1 MTRYA
6 SRYWPLS
13 CSIAERFH
21 SCYGFD
27 GSKTQPRIDMLPVG
41 VASKAEASNCPIRS
55 VLSNVTGKW
64 RMIII
69 LALEDEPKR
78 FGDLKR
84 CIGDVTQSVLTEN
97 LRGLQRDG
105 YLTRTV
111 DPGPPVAVSYEL
123 TPLGRSLLEMLKPL
137 VFWSHEQ
144 MDEVRKFRMEFDR
157 KHAG

>member
-1 MTRYA
+1 
-6 SRYWPLS
+6 
-13 CSIAERFH
+13 
-21 SCYGFD
+21 
-27 GSKTQPRIDMLPVG
+27 MLPIG
-41 VASKAEASNCPIRS
+41 VANKAEASNCCIRS

-69 LALEDEPKR
+69 LALEDEPRR

-111 DPGPPVAVSYEL
+111 EPGPPVAVTYEL
-123 TPLGRSLLEMLKPL
+123 TDLGRSLLDVLKPL

-144 MDEVRKFRMEFDR
+144 MGDVRQFRMEFDR
-157 KHAG
+157 QQAS

>member
-1 MTRYA
+1 
-6 SRYWPLS
+6 
-13 CSIAERFH
+13 
-21 SCYGFD
+21 
-27 GSKTQPRIDMLPVG
+27 MLPIG
-41 VASKAEASNCPIRS
+41 VANKAEASNCCIRA

-97 LRGLQRDG
+97 LRALQRDG

-111 DPGPPVAVSYEL
+111 DPGPPIAVSYAL
-123 TPLGRSLLEMLKPL
+123 TPLGRGLLEGLKPL
-137 VFWSHEQ
+137 VYWSHEQ
-144 MDEVRKFRMEFDR
+144 MDQVKAARMHYDR
-157 KHAG
+157 DS

>member
-1 MTRYA
+1 
-6 SRYWPLS
+6 
-13 CSIAERFH
+13 
-21 SCYGFD
+21 
-27 GSKTQPRIDMLPVG
+27 MLPIG

-84 CIGDVTQSVLTEN
+84 CIGDVTQSVLTDN

-105 YLTRTV
+105 YLTRSV

-123 TPLGRSLLEMLKPL
+123 TPLGRSLLETLKPL

-144 MDEVRKFRMEFDR
+144 MPEVRQARMAFD
-157 KHAG
+157 KDQ

>member
-1 MTRYA
+1 
-6 SRYWPLS
+6 
-13 CSIAERFH
+13 
-21 SCYGFD
+21 
-27 GSKTQPRIDMLPVG
+27 MLPIG
-41 VASKAEASNCPIRS
+41 VANKAEASSCCIRS

-105 YLTRTV
+105 YLSRTV

-123 TPLGRSLLEMLKPL
+123 TQQGRSLLELLKPL
-137 VFWSHEQ
+137 VYWSHDQ
-144 MDEVRKFRMEFDR
+144 MDQVRQTRMTYD
-157 KHAG
+157 KAQAK

>member
-1 MTRYA
+1 
-6 SRYWPLS
+6 
-13 CSIAERFH
+13 
-21 SCYGFD
+21 
-27 GSKTQPRIDMLPVG
+27 MLPVG
-41 VASKAEASNCPIRS
+41 VANKAEASNCSIRS

-105 YLTRTV
+105 YLTRSV
-111 DPGPPVAVSYEL
+111 EPGPPVAVSYEL

-144 MDEVRKFRMEFDR
+144 MDQVRAARMAYER
-157 KHAG
+157 EQAR

>member
-1 MTRYA
+1 
-6 SRYWPLS
+6 
-13 CSIAERFH
+13 
-21 SCYGFD
+21 
-27 GSKTQPRIDMLPVG
+27 MLPIG
-41 VASKAEASNCPIRS
+41 VASKAEASNCSIRS

-105 YLTRTV
+105 YLTRSV
-111 DPGPPVAVSYEL
+111 DPGPPVAVSYAL

-144 MDEVRKFRMEFDR
+144 MDEVRKFRLEYDR
-157 KHAG
+157 ESAR

>member
-1 MTRYA
+1 
-6 SRYWPLS
+6 
-13 CSIAERFH
+13 
-21 SCYGFD
+21 
-27 GSKTQPRIDMLPVG
+27 MLPIG
-41 VASKAEASNCPIRS
+41 VANKAEASNCCIRS

-69 LALEDEPKR
+69 LALEDEPRR

-84 CIGDVTQSVLTEN
+84 CIGDITQSVLTEN

-111 DPGPPVAVSYEL
+111 DPGPPIAVSYEL
-123 TPLGRSLLEMLKPL
+123 TPLGRSLLEVLKPL

-144 MDEVRKFRMEFDR
+144 MSDVRKFRMEFDR
-157 KHAG
+157 QQVN

>member
-1 MTRYA
+1 
-6 SRYWPLS
+6 
-13 CSIAERFH
+13 
-21 SCYGFD
+21 
-27 GSKTQPRIDMLPVG
+27 MLPIG
-41 VASKAEASNCPIRS
+41 VANKAEASNCCIRS

-64 RMIII
+64 RMIIL

-105 YLTRTV
+105 YLTRSV
-111 DPGPPVAVSYEL
+111 NPGPPVAVSYEL
-123 TPLGRSLLEMLKPL
+123 TSMGNSLVELLKPL

-144 MDEVRKFRMEFDR
+144 MEQVKTLRMEYDR
-157 KHAG
+157 DQAR

>member
-1 MTRYA
+1 
-6 SRYWPLS
+6 
-13 CSIAERFH
+13 
-21 SCYGFD
+21 
-27 GSKTQPRIDMLPVG
+27 MLPINVT
-41 VASKAEASNCPIRS
+41 SKAEASNCSIRS

-123 TPLGRSLLEMLKPL
+123 TALGRSLLDLLKPL
-137 VFWSHEQ
+137 VYWSHEQ
-144 MDEVRKFRMEFDR
+144 MDEVKTLRMQYDR
-157 KHAG
+157 AQTS

>member
-1 MTRYA
+1 
-6 SRYWPLS
+6 
-13 CSIAERFH
+13 
-21 SCYGFD
+21 
-27 GSKTQPRIDMLPVG
+27 MLPIG
-41 VASKAEASNCPIRS
+41 VASKAETSSCPIRS
-55 VLSNVTGKW
+55 VLANVTGKW

-84 CIGDVTQSVLTEN
+84 CIGDVTQSVLTDN

-105 YLTRTV
+105 YLTRSV

-123 TPLGRSLLEMLKPL
+123 TPLGRELLGMLKPL

-144 MDEVRKFRMEFDR
+144 METVKTARLSFDR
-157 KHAG
+157 TQKK

>member
-1 MTRYA
+1 
-6 SRYWPLS
+6 
-13 CSIAERFH
+13 
-21 SCYGFD
+21 
-27 GSKTQPRIDMLPVG
+27 MLPIG

-69 LALEDEPKR
+69 LALEDEPRR

-105 YLTRTV
+105 YLTRHV
-111 DPGPPVAVSYEL
+111 DPGPPVAVSYAL
-123 TPLGRSLLEMLKPL
+123 TPRGRELLDLLKPL
-137 VFWSHEQ
+137 VYWSNDQ
-144 MDEVRKFRMEFDR
+144 MDGVKTHRLEYDR
-157 KHAG
+157 AQAR

>member
-1 MTRYA
+1 MLNHTRNEPILFSNLEVA
-6 SRYWPLS
+6 MHDVSLKIVPE
-13 CSIAERFH
+13 IA
-21 SCYGFD
+21 
-27 GSKTQPRIDMLPVG
+27 MLPIG
-41 VASKAEASNCPIRS
+41 VANKAEASNCCIRS

-123 TPLGRSLLEMLKPL
+123 TPLGRGLLAMLKPL

-144 MDEVRKFRMEFDR
+144 MGEVRQHRMHYDR
-157 KHAG
+157 EQDSRS

>member
-1 MTRYA
+1 
-6 SRYWPLS
+6 
-13 CSIAERFH
+13 
-21 SCYGFD
+21 
-27 GSKTQPRIDMLPVG
+27 MLPIG
-41 VASKAEASNCPIRS
+41 VANKAEASNCCIRS

-64 RMIII
+64 RMIIL

-105 YLTRTV
+105 YLTRSV
-111 DPGPPVAVSYEL
+111 NPGPPVAVTYEL
-123 TPLGRSLLEMLKPL
+123 TSMGQSLVELLKPL

-144 MDEVRKFRMEFDR
+144 MEQVKTLRMEYDR
-157 KHAG
+157 DQAS

>member
-1 MTRYA
+1 
-6 SRYWPLS
+6 
-13 CSIAERFH
+13 
-21 SCYGFD
+21 
-27 GSKTQPRIDMLPVG
+27 MLPIG
-41 VASKAEASNCPIRS
+41 VANKAEASNCSIRS

-78 FGDLKR
+78 FGSLKR

-105 YLTRTV
+105 YLTRKV

-137 VFWSHEQ
+137 VFWSHEN
-144 MDEVRKFRMEFDR
+144 MGEVRKLRMEYDR
-157 KHAG
+157 EQTD

>member
-1 MTRYA
+1 
-6 SRYWPLS
+6 
-13 CSIAERFH
+13 
-21 SCYGFD
+21 
-27 GSKTQPRIDMLPVG
+27 
-41 VASKAEASNCPIRS
+41 
-55 VLSNVTGKW
+55 
-64 RMIII
+64 MIII

-111 DPGPPVAVSYEL
+111 SPGPPVAVSYEL

-144 MDEVRKFRMEFDR
+144 MDNVRIKRMEYDR
-157 KHAG
+157 GQTK

>member
-1 MTRYA
+1 
-6 SRYWPLS
+6 
-13 CSIAERFH
+13 
-21 SCYGFD
+21 
-27 GSKTQPRIDMLPVG
+27 MLPIG
-41 VASKAEASNCPIRS
+41 VANKAEASNCPIRS

-78 FGDLKR
+78 FGDIKR

-105 YLTRTV
+105 YLTRSV

-123 TPLGRSLLEMLKPL
+123 TPLGRSLLDMLKPL

-144 MDEVRKFRMEFDR
+144 MDEVRTARLDYDR
-157 KHAG
+157 AQSS

>member
-1 MTRYA
+1 
-6 SRYWPLS
+6 
-13 CSIAERFH
+13 
-21 SCYGFD
+21 
-27 GSKTQPRIDMLPVG
+27 MLPINVT
-41 VASKAEASNCPIRS
+41 SKAEASNCSIRS

-123 TPLGRSLLEMLKPL
+123 TPLGRGLLDMLKPL

-144 MDEVRKFRMEFDR
+144 MNEVKKLRMQYDR
-157 KHAG
+157 EQAS